1 MRRWITLGA
10 TQDGHKWSS
19 VAVITRIS
27 KMQHRLGAV
36 SEMLMV
42 HEKPG
47 NIRMMIGSIA
57 IAVLVQAL
65 GATGL
70 AGQAPQTRTTGPAEV
85 NEPNAGASTSLVPDE
100 IDAASP
106 KITIED
112 IAARKK
118 QIADSQELADD
129 VKTRLTEIYDKTL
142 AQLRLG
148 GELAEK
154 SKQYDAA
161 IKNAPSALEGIEKSL
176 AQPAAATPEAASDL
190 TLAQAEQ
197 ALAQAA
203 ATLEEAKK
211 TAADLEDEPRRR
223 ADRKTRI
230 PEESKN
236 ARQRLDEIQ
245 KALAAVTT
253 QEKETETDRANRV
266 LLSAEQDA
274 LQSRLDTSAKELLYY
289 DTTNDLL
296 AAQRD
301 LAARQLAAVQK
312 RLDFWQDKVSSLRQ
326 QAAQAAQTEARRAQE
341 ETKSARPEIQPIVQ
355 KNAELAQHQAELVAK
370 IQGVT
375 RYAETVDTSLA
386 TVRKDFDEI
395 RSQIETAGRVTDSM
409 GILMLGKRDKLPD
422 VGERQRRM
430 RERPAEIV
438 SAQLQAM
445 AYDKQWSELSDL
457 TDEQEEVTAKLDA
470 NVREA
475 RREAVK
481 KEATD
486 YYENQRKLLR
496 AISDHYWDYATRLA
510 RLDSSERLLVKT
522 VEDFSTFID
531 ANVLWVKSE
540 RLPGLSHFAR
550 AARAIL
556 WLLSP
561 ANWQR
566 VARTVWNDVLAN
578 PTIYVLLAVLIGVVV
593 TLRRRIRARIRTG
606 SEKVRQIETDCL
618 FLTVE
623 ALALTA
629 LLAAIWPMFLLL
641 AHWRLSVMALDDFGR
656 AVAAGLGRVAS
667 AVLVLSFLR
676 GVAMPHGLAH
686 AHFRIREE
694 PLALLRRHLR
704 WFLAF
709 IIPVVFVFQVM
720 RSQQTDQSWHGAAGR
735 LVFIVGQVGLAV
747 FLLRVLHPAAPL
759 MDSWLKQRRGG
770 WFDRLR
776 FLWYPA
782 CLLVPLSF
790 AILAGMGY
798 LYGARHLNEKLMR
811 TIGLIL
817 IAILIRAMFV
827 RGLTLAQRR
836 LALLERRKR
845 QAASEQKSPA
855 DPMPASTT
863 TPETPESK
871 VKPEPTIYEMSQQT
885 RKLIAAATAVL
896 LVLGAWYIWKDVLPA
911 LTALGRFR
919 LYNAG
924 PDEIVTLG
932 AVMTALVL
940 IALTILIARNVP
952 GLLELAIL
960 RHLPL
965 DRGVRFAIITVC
977 RYLLVAVGVVLA
989 FTELGIGWSKVQWL
1003 IAAMTVG
1010 LGFGL
1015 QEIFANFI
1023 SGLIML
1029 FEQPIRV
1036 DDIVTVGDVTGRV
1049 TMIHIRATTIRK
1061 WDQRE
1066 LIVPNKEFITGR
1078 LINWTLSDNTLR
1090 RDFAVGIVYGS
1101 DTRKA
1106 EQLLYEIARNHPL
1119 VLKDP
1124 APTVLF
1130 KEFGASSLDF
1140 ELRVYFS
1147 GIENNLPVWHDINFA
1162 IDDAFRAAG
1171 IEIALPQQDVH
1182 IRTIDREVP
1191 IRVEPPPA

>member
-1 MRRWITLGA
+1 MTKMDTDRPAAA
-10 TQDGHKWSS
+10 T
-19 VAVITRIS
+19 VC
-27 KMQHRLGAV
+27 
-36 SEMLMV
+36 LMALA
-42 HEKPG
+42 
-47 NIRMMIGSIA
+47 A
-57 IAVLVQAL
+57 ILLLSASA
-65 GATGL
+65 GL
-70 AGQAPQTRTTGPAEV
+70 AAATAQATPSGPAEV
-85 NEPNAGASTSLVPDE
+85 NEPNTVASAPLLPGA
-100 IDAASP
+100 AATATP
-106 KITIED
+106 RITPED

-129 VKTRLTEIYDKTL
+129 IKTRLTEIYDRAL
-142 AQLRLG
+142 AQLKLA

-154 SKQYDAA
+154 GKQYDLAV
-161 IKNAPSALEGIEKSL
+161 KNAPPALEEIRKSL
-176 AQPAAATPEAASDL
+176 AQPAAAMPEVAADL

-197 ALAQAA
+197 ALAQATTA
-203 ATLEEAKK
+203 LEEAKK

-223 ADRKTRI
+223 ADRKTKI

-245 KALAAVTT
+245 KTLAAVTA
-253 QEKETETDRANRV
+253 QEKETETDRANRA
-266 LLSAEQDA
+266 LLAAEQEA
-274 LQSRLDTSAKELLYY
+274 LQSRLNTSAKELLYY

-296 AAQRD
+296 AARRD
-301 LAARQLAAVQK
+301 LAARQLAATQK
-312 RLDFWQDKVSSLRQ
+312 RLDFWQNKVSSLRQ
-326 QAAQAAQTEARRAQE
+326 QAAQAAQSEALRAQE
-341 ETKSARPEIQPIVQ
+341 QSKSARPEIQPIVQ

-386 TVRKDFDEI
+386 TIRKDFDEI

-445 AYDKQWSELSDL
+445 AYDRQWSELSDL
-457 TDEQEEVTAKLDA
+457 TDELEEVTAKFDA
-470 NVREA
+470 NVGQA
-475 RREAVK
+475 RREAVRR
-481 KEATD
+481 EATD

-540 RLPGLSHFAR
+540 RTPGLSHFGQ

-561 ANWQR
+561 ANWHK
-566 VARTVWNDVLAN
+566 VARTIWNDVVAN
-578 PTIYVLLAVLIGVVV
+578 PMIYVLIGALTGAVV
-593 TLRRRIRARIRTG
+593 TFRRRIHDRIQA
-606 SEKVRQIETDCL
+606 SSDKVRQIETDCF

-623 ALALTA
+623 VLVLTA

-641 AHWRLSVMALDDFGR
+641 AHWRLSVMAIDDFVR

-667 AVLVLSFLR
+667 AVFILSFLS

-694 PLALLRRHLR
+694 PLTLLRRHLR

-709 IIPVVFVFQVM
+709 IIPVVFVSQVM
-720 RSQQTDQSWHGAAGR
+720 RSQQTDQSWYGAAGR
-735 LVFIVGQVGLAV
+735 LVFIVGQAGLAV
-747 FLLRVLHPAAPL
+747 LLLRVLHPAAPL

-770 WFDRLR
+770 WMDRLR
-776 FLWYPA
+776 FVWYPA
-782 CLLVPLSF
+782 CLLAPLSF
-790 AILAGMGY
+790 ATLAGMGY
-798 LYGARHLNEKLMR
+798 LYGARHLNAKLMR

-817 IAILIRAMFV
+817 AALLVRAMFV

-836 LALLERRKR
+836 LALLERRR
-845 QAASEQKSPA
+845 RRAASEQKPPQDTTA
-855 DPMPASTT
+855 ASTT
-863 TPETPESK
+863 TGETAESK
-871 VKPEPTIYEMSQQT
+871 VKPEPTIFEMSQQT
-885 RKLIAAATAVL
+885 RKLIAAATGIL

-919 LYNAG
+919 LYKAG
-924 PDEIVTLG
+924 PEEIVTLG
-932 AVMTALVL
+932 AVMMALVL
-940 IALTILIARNVP
+940 IALTVLIARNVP
-952 GLLELAIL
+952 GLLELAVL

-977 RYLLVAVGVVLA
+977 RYLLVVIGVVLA

-1090 RDFAVGIVYGS
+1090 RDFPVGIAYGS
-1101 DTRKA
+1101 DIRKA

-1124 APTVLF
+1124 EPIVLF
-1130 KEFGASSLDF
+1130 KGFGTSSLDF

-1147 GIENNLPVWHDINFA
+1147 GIENNLAVWHDINFA
-1162 IDDAFRAAG
+1162 IDDAFRQAG
-1171 IEIALPQQDVH
+1171 VEIAFPQQDVH
-1182 IRTIDREVP
+1182 IRTIDREIP
-1191 IRVEPPPA
+1191 IRLEKPPT